1 MDKISFEEIESLL
14 CMVGRRDLLQE
25 FRENVTLADDYKPID
40 MDESSS
46 DSGDSCVTEAE
57 YEVKIDEKGFQ
68 SLK

>member
-14 CMVGRRDLLQE
+14 CMVGRIDLLQE
-25 FRENVTLADDYKPID
+25 FRQNVTLADEYKTID

-46 DSGDSCVTEAE
+46 DSEDSCVTEAE

>member
-1 MDKISFEEIESLL
+1 
-14 CMVGRRDLLQE
+14 MVGRRDLLQE

-46 DSGDSCVTEAE
+46 DSDDSCVTEVE

>member
-46 DSGDSCVTEAE
+46 DSEDSAASEEE